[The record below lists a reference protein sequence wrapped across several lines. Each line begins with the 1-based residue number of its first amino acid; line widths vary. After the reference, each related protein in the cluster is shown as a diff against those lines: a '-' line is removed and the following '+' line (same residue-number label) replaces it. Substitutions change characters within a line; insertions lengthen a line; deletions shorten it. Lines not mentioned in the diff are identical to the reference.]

1 MDAALVWKVRRKHIL
16 IWGVIIAAVIAAV
29 CYLLRHYALA
39 EEGIWEMVFYGIAV
53 EALLIWILAPI
64 SVTKAKNGS
73 RVSKIARAKLST
85 HGWQYNYNDI
95 SEYERDQFESTHT
108 TEEVQFWGAVGLF
121 FMLLPFAFFFILNRI
136 KNIGCYLIV
145 AIGFPVST
153 FIYYMR
159 SRKKL
164 NIYQVAIPLLIVFVL
179 YPACFV
185 VLENIKTEE
194 EEVQQEARHQA
205 YEEALAEA
213 QSIDYDLSFGKDMD
227 ELQEDEIR
235 LVTVEE
241 SNRIYYSSK
250 GYGLLAE
257 VPEGEILI
265 GTGKTSDTSKSSFLY
280 YQVYL
285 TADRTRTGWILGR
298 KVEEM

>member
-1 MDAALVWKVRRKHIL
+1 
-16 IWGVIIAAVIAAV
+16 
-29 CYLLRHYALA
+29 
-39 EEGIWEMVFYGIAV
+39 
-53 EALLIWILAPI
+53 
-64 SVTKAKNGS
+64 
-73 RVSKIARAKLST
+73 
-85 HGWQYNYNDI
+85 
-95 SEYERDQFESTHT
+95 
-108 TEEVQFWGAVGLF
+108 
-121 FMLLPFAFFFILNRI
+121 
-136 KNIGCYLIV
+136 
-145 AIGFPVST
+145 
-153 FIYYMR
+153 
-159 SRKKL
+159 
-164 NIYQVAIPLLIVFVL
+164 
-179 YPACFV
+179 
-185 VLENIKTEE
+185 
-194 EEVQQEARHQA
+194 
-205 YEEALAEA
+205 
-213 QSIDYDLSFGKDMD
+213 MD